1 MSLLPQLPD
10 AMVGIV
16 SALSLTENFAVR
28 ASCRGVETSISE
40 GFLRLQRL
48 EIQRPVVHSL
58 ATPPPKCLGGL
69 QHLILK
75 QGISLVKNGQLPDL
89 AEELAAAAHFAVQL
103 PRLGRVDL
111 SRYDCSLLFNQ
122 KAGDREVPVLPHC
135 FRSTQGEDLD
145 RTGFSLT
152 KKTFEICLKEATLWS
167 QFLKAA
173 EGSRCGD
180 AVKGEDWPIS
190 VTRVRHSACA
200 VAGSARRF
208 VAHSLCSAQGTD
220 DLISDLKLLTNL
232 ADLHVVWWPETPGST
247 SSREPSWAKRVV
259 QAFPTL
265 RRFDETFTQGAQPP
279 VVRPALAAPPAA
291 RAAPA
296 ARRVAPPT
304 VRPGRRSDLP
314 RLPGLGRPEATSI
327 QKQINEMQ
335 FLWQRRVHEY
345 PCHIWYPEKGSSKIK
360 EMAWLGNPTVAQGA
374 AWQVDRFVYDR
385 ILGPDIIK
393 ESTAGMAVMDAVC
406 CATKLAL
413 GVVYLSCVA

>member
-103 PRLGRVDL
+103 PRLRRVDL
-111 SRYDCSLLFNQ
+111 SRYDCSLLFRNQ
-122 KAGDREVPVLPHC
+122 KAGDREVPVLRHC
-135 FRSTQGEDLD
+135 FLSNTEEDDLD
-145 RTGFSLT
+145 RTGSST
-152 KKTFEICLKEATLWS
+152 NKTFEICLKEATLWS

-180 AVKGEDWPIS
+180 AVRGEDWPIS
-190 VTRVRHSACA
+190 VTQVRHSACA
-200 VAGSARRF
+200 VAGSAQRF

-232 ADLHVVWWPETPGST
+232 DNLHVVG
-247 SSREPSWAKRVV
+247 
-259 QAFPTL
+259 
-265 RRFDETFTQGAQPP
+265 
-279 VVRPALAAPPAA
+279 
-291 RAAPA
+291 
-296 ARRVAPPT
+296 
-304 VRPGRRSDLP
+304 
-314 RLPGLGRPEATSI
+314 
-327 QKQINEMQ
+327 
-335 FLWQRRVHEY
+335 
-345 PCHIWYPEKGSSKIK
+345 C
-360 EMAWLGNPTVAQGA
+360 
-374 AWQVDRFVYDR
+374 
-385 ILGPDIIK
+385 
-393 ESTAGMAVMDAVC
+393 
-406 CATKLAL
+406 
-413 GVVYLSCVA
+413 